1 MLPIDFTREVPAAA
15 LKWLL
20 SFGLPWSYW
29 KETIGY
35 SPSEARLYFTLGSP
49 LAGSVGRYV
58 GPQQRPGEQQPVG
71 ADEKPK
77 WKARGDIHKHCEVVS
92 PSLGPVVVLVED
104 LVSAHKVAQ
113 VTTAIPLFGVQ
124 THPAHFYYLLR
135 DDRPVVLWLDKDQ
148 EGRSIMHKA
157 IGIQAV
163 LNRQVSIVTTD
174 KDPKELS
181 YESISTVLN
190 C

>member
-1 MLPIDFTREVPAAA
+1 MVSGSKSLLPIDFTREVPATA

-20 SFGLPWSYW
+20 GFGLPWSYW

-35 SPSEARLYFTLGSP
+35 SPSEARLYFTLGTP

-58 GPQQRPGEQQPVG
+58 GPVG
-71 ADEKPK
+71 TDEKPK
-77 WKARGDIHKHCEVVS
+77 WRARGDIHKHCEVVS

-104 LVSAHKVAQ
+104 LVSAHKVGQ

-135 DDRPVVLWLDKDQ
+135 DTRPVVLWLDKDQ

-163 LNRQVSIVTTD
+163 LNRPVLTQTTD
-174 KDPKELS
+174 KDPKDLS
-181 YESISTVLN
+181 IEKIKNLL
-190 C
+190 